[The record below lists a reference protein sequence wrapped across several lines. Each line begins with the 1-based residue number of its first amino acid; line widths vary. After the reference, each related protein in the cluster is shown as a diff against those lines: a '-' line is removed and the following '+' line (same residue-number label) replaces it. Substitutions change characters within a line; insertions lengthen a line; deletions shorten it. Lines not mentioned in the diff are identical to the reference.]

1 MRVSILSLFLTLVLL
16 SNVSLAAP
24 TATTTLDTTPLS
36 GESDPYL
43 SDKAASLRTPA
54 PTWQLGILAGF
65 AGGNFLESDEWPQ
78 GPNFGLR
85 FANLEHERAVW
96 DLHIS
101 LEKDNIVGVFGAR
114 RWYIEKDKY
123 NPYAR
128 VAVGTYLDPD
138 AELANLVEIKR
149 FRVRGGVGFG
159 DPFFFEFGAGLAV
172 VGPDLYALLGY
183 NISF

>member
-1 MRVSILSLFLTLVLL
+1 MKVYIPIYFLTLVLL
-16 SNVSLAAP
+16 CNVSHAAP
-24 TATTTLDTTPLS
+24 TATTTLDTQPLS

-43 SDKAASLRTPA
+43 SSKAAPLRTPA
-54 PTWQLGILAGF
+54 PTWQLGILGGF

-85 FANLEHERAVW
+85 FANIEHERAVW
-96 DLHIS
+96 DLHFS
-101 LEKDNIVGVFGAR
+101 LEKNNIIGVFAAR
-114 RWYIEKDKY
+114 RWHIENDRF

-128 VAVGTYLDPD
+128 VALGTYLDPD

-149 FRVRGGVGFG
+149 FRLRGGVGFG
-159 DPFFFEFGAGLAV
+159 DPFFFEFGAGIAV

-183 NISF
+183 NFNF